1 MLEQEIQEHLN
12 NVDSHFPEEEISR
25 RRNTHTNISENYQ
38 NEMIPWET
46 YGEGYSYDPYE
57 PVPSYET
64 SQLMHGHRVS
74 GELIDSSM
82 IEESAYHPSS
92 LAATNVNSDTGRS
105 NHSHLFSNGGIS
117 GGQLNSAEERV
128 TDLRKSTSSKKSLK
142 ITVLRFL
149 SARQHFALAFCRDI
163 SLVPCIFG
171 FIYSWKN
178 TFFSKDC
185 LSSDP
190 IYGTPLKDTLA
201 DTHYFEQFLT
211 GIWCIVSGYMSYSVL
226 DNLMLRWIV
235 TYLASAT
242 IVRMLTLSAVMITI
256 EIYVINTFSSVS
268 NTYSLHIWIFISC
281 CLTAMFIVQSFVTLN
296 LDLKG
301 KKRARFFDMYNI
313 AVFAVVPVGVASF
326 ITMIGLLRSLLI
338 LRLDLEEKVHM
349 GRNM

>member
-1 MLEQEIQEHLN
+1 MLEQGTQEYPN
-12 NVDSHFPEEEISR
+12 NHFPDEEISR
-25 RRNTHTNISENYQ
+25 RRNLRTNIAGNHQVE
-38 NEMIPWET
+38 IGPWELNS
-46 YGEGYSYDPYE
+46 ESYPFDPYE

-74 GELIDSSM
+74 GELVESSM
-82 IEESAYHPSS
+82 IEESAYQPSS
-92 LAATNVNSDTGRS
+92 LAAANTNSDAGRNS
-105 NHSHLFSNGGIS
+105 HMHSFPNGGL
-117 GGQLNSAEERV
+117 LNSAEERV
-128 TDLRKSTSSKKSLK
+128 SELRKSTSSKKSLK

-149 SARQHFALAFCRDI
+149 NARQHFALAFCRDI

-171 FIYSWKN
+171 LIYSWKN
-178 TFFSKDC
+178 TFFSKDY
-185 LSSDP
+185 LSGDP

-256 EIYVINTFSSVS
+256 ELYVINTFSSVG
-268 NTYSLHIWIFISC
+268 NTYGLHIWIFISC

-326 ITMIGLLRSLLI
+326 VTMIGLLRSLLI
-338 LRLDLEEKVHM
+338 LRLDLEEKVRM
-349 GRNM
+349 GRNI